1 MINPVSAAYL
11 QSFFPLPTTAGLVN
25 NFAANDVDQVNR
37 EQFNIRVDYAR
48 PKDQIFGRFSLNN
61 STLSLSRGTFNSGA
75 LPGFGDNDVINTR
88 NFVLADDHTFN
99 PSTVLDLCLV
109 RAFRVNAL
117 YRFAEVPVLAKQI
130 LDAFKGVADTFAAHR
145 FAISELTS
153 HCNLACSFGLIGKQ
167 PRRHLTVVNKDER
180 GVEYRRSPH
189 HLCEVRGIRDRVDRG
204 TERKTALHTTEC
216 RSATTF
222 TSGKMDAFT
231 K

>member
-117 YRFAEVPVLAKQI
+117 YRFAECPYWRSRFLTPSKAWRTPLRLAVSPYPNSPPTAI
-130 LDAFKGVADTFAAHR
+130 LPATSASSVSSPDA
-145 FAISELTS
+145 I
-153 HCNLACSFGLIGKQ
+153 
-167 PRRHLTVVNKDER
+167 
-180 GVEYRRSPH
+180 
-189 HLCEVRGIRDRVDRG
+189 
-204 TERKTALHTTEC
+204 
-216 RSATTF
+216 
-222 TSGKMDAFT
+222 
-231 K
+231 